1 MKPLSVGGNSNVG
14 TTNRNTAVGR
24 RIARKVAASIAAVT
38 TLAGGMVMGASTAV
52 AAEHVGPS
60 TSYDR
65 TLGNPT
71 FEAAR
76 KQNGLAREMSY
87 GSILHAWMWSFNTIK
102 QKMPEIAAAGYTSIQ
117 TSPISEI
124 KGPVN
129 GMQFDENWY
138 YVYQPTGTKIGNKV
152 VGTEEELK
160 AMTAEAL
167 NMVSV

>member
-1 MKPLSVGGNSNVG
+1 MNPLSQSAHNKAG
-14 TTNRNTAVGR
+14 TARHKTVTRKSIAKKIAAGVVAGATLLSGLAIGASSATAINTA
-24 RIARKVAASIAAVT
+24 APT
-38 TLAGGMVMGASTAV
+38 
-52 AAEHVGPS
+52 

-65 TLGNPT
+65 TLGNAQ

-117 TSPISEI
+117 TAPISEI

-152 VGTEEELK
+152 VGTEDDLDC
-160 AMTAEAL
+160 
-167 NMVSV
+167 